1 MAPRGGYKKNTDPR
15 GEYVR
20 LDQVQDAE
28 AKLCAAKMGQ
38 SLEVWIHDAVE
49 HHLYLCERGLAWER
63 YQADEAKAAAE
74 RKPTPDKNDPR
85 YQPERPKPTIT
96 RQGPTTGQGS
106 GPTAR
111 PRP

>member
-38 SLEVWIHDAVE
+38 ELPVWMADAVE
-49 HHLYLCERGLAWER
+49 HHLYRCEMLQAQER
-63 YQADEAKAAAE
+63 YRADELAAAA
-74 RKPTPDKNDPR
+74 RRYVSPDRHDRR
-85 YQPERPKPTIT
+85 YQVDRPKPEIT
-96 RQGPTTGQGS
+96 QPGPGAGS
-106 GPTAR
+106 AGRGPAG
-111 PRP
+111 PR